1 MIYGIGADI
10 VAVSRV
16 NAILQKHGERFAE
29 RILGQDEWPDY
40 EASNTP
46 GRFLAKRFA
55 AKEAFAKAFGTGLRH
70 PVNMPSILV
79 THDALGKPLLRFS
92 PALEALL
99 AQSGIHGRHLSISDE
114 KELVAAF
121 VVLEK

>member
-1 MIYGIGADI
+1 MIYGIGTDI
-10 VAVSRV
+10 VAVSRM
-16 NAILQKHGERFAE
+16 NAILQRHGESFAR

-40 EASNTP
+40 QASTAP

-55 AKEAFAKAFGTGLRH
+55 AKEAFAKALGTGLRH
-70 PVNMPSILV
+70 PANLPSILV
-79 THDALGKPLLRFS
+79 THDALGKPLFRFS

-121 VVLEK
+121 VVLEQ